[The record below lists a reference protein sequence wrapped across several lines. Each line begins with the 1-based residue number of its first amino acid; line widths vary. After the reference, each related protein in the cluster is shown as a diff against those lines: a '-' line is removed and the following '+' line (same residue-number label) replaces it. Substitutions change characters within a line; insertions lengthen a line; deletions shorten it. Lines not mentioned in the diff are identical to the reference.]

1 MDDLALRLRPSEWII
16 AFALL
21 LSGCVQHRQ
30 NVAPA
35 STPSIAKPT
44 IDANTAQSACVQSYA
59 IFSSK
64 KTGRVRLNNIV
75 GNGHQCSATKL
86 FIGLADRS
94 DLPMFVKLIQSH
106 QVLDSA
112 MIDDPTSG
120 HQVYK
125 LRGVVATG
133 KSEGPLITLVF
144 TTMNVT
150 GCDQARPSSVPA
162 RLAPPAERKMLLH
175 RTES

>member
-1 MDDLALRLRPSEWII
+1 
-16 AFALL
+16 L
-21 LSGCVQHRQ
+21 LSGCAEHRQ
-30 NVAPA
+30 DAAPS
-35 STPSIAKPT
+35 STPSIAQLSVGASPG
-44 IDANTAQSACVQSYA
+44 QGVYVQQFA

-64 KTGRVRLNNIV
+64 TTGRVRLNGIA

-94 DLPMFVKLIQSH
+94 DLPMFVKLIQTH
-106 QVLDSA
+106 QVLDSV

-125 LRGVVATG
+125 MRGVVATG
-133 KSEGPLITLVF
+133 KSIGPLITLKF

-150 GCDQARPSSVPA
+150 GC
-162 RLAPPAERKMLLH
+162 PPR
-175 RTES
+175 